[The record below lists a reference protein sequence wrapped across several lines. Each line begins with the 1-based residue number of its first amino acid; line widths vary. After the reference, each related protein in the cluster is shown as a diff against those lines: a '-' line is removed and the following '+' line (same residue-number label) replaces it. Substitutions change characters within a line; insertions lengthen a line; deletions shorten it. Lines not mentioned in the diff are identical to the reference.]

1 LTDQA
6 QFNSPET
13 LVWSKKE
20 EFNPESVIS
29 IPLPPWP
36 RFIKTLRTIHFIM
49 AMHTPIWA
57 EKLFV
62 GELHTRATVTASFAP
77 TRGMLSITDVRY
89 IIGLSSVLVVRTAS
103 PSEIYTTDIQRQ
115 KNIRKIVQSNPTT

>member
-6 QFNSPET
+6 QFNSPEET

-20 EFNPESVIS
+20 EFDPESVIS
-29 IPLPPWP
+29 IPLPRGPGSL
-36 RFIKTLRTIHFIM
+36 RRYVKTLRTNHFIM
-49 AMHTPIWA
+49 T

-62 GELHTRATVTASFAP
+62 GILHTRATVTASFAP
-77 TRGMLSITDVRY
+77 TGGMLSITDVRY

-103 PSEIYTTDIQRQ
+103 PSEIYTTEI
-115 KNIRKIVQSNPTT
+115 